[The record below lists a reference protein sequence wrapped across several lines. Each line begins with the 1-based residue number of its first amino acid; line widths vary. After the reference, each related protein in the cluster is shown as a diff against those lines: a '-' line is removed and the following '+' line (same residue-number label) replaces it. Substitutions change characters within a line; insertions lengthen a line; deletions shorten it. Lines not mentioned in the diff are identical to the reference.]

1 MAMRIAR
8 ILVAAV
14 VLASS
19 AALADIKRHASVPEA
34 LQGTWG
40 AGADGCKPDD
50 KSLIVLAA
58 KTYTGANAKCSI
70 DWVSETASPKGA
82 VFSAHMQCSAPP
94 AQKASVSNLI
104 IRPDSADKIFV
115 GADFSHL
122 TAYQRCPAKP

>member
-1 MAMRIAR
+1 MRIASLL
-8 ILVAAV
+8 IAV
-14 VLASS
+14 VAFTSH

-58 KTYTGANAKCSI
+58 KTYTGANVKCSI
-70 DWVSETASPKGA
+70 DWVSETASPRGPTY
-82 VFSAHMQCSAPP
+82 SAHMQCSAPP

-104 IRPDSADKIFV
+104 IRPDGADKISA

>member
-1 MAMRIAR
+1 MRG
-8 ILVAAV
+8 AAFIV
-14 VLASS
+14 VLAVLASP
-19 AALADIKRHASVPEA
+19 AALADIKRHASIPDS

-40 AGADGCKPDD
+40 AGADGCKPED
-50 KSLIVLAA
+50 KSVIVLAA

-70 DWVSETASPKGA
+70 DWVSETASPRGPTY
-82 VFSAHMQCSAPP
+82 SAHMQCSAAP

-104 IRPDSADKIFV
+104 IRPDSADKISV

>member
-1 MAMRIAR
+1 MRIASS
-8 ILVAAV
+8 LVAVV
-14 VLASS
+14 VLASP

-50 KSLIVLAA
+50 KSVIILAA
-58 KTYTGANAKCSI
+58 KSYTGANAKCSI
-70 DWVSETASPKGA
+70 DWVSETASPRGPTY
-82 VFSAHMQCSAPP
+82 SAHMQCSAPP

-104 IRPDSADKIFV
+104 IRPDSADKISV

>member
-1 MAMRIAR
+1 MAMRITSL
-8 ILVAAV
+8 LVAVIAI
-14 VLASS
+14 ASHG
-19 AALADIKRHASVPEA
+19 ALADIKRHASVPEA

-40 AGADGCKPDD
+40 AGSDGCKPDD
-50 KSLIVLAA
+50 KSAIILAA
-58 KTYTGANAKCSI
+58 KSYTGANAKCSI

-82 VFSAHMQCSAPP
+82 IYSAHMRCAAPP

-104 IRPDSADKIFV
+104 IRPDAADQISV